1 MSSSSNGAAPA
12 ASLAVGVSAVDPA
25 FEPVLDNLPLPR
37 LMALAGLPVMSPNCA
52 ARYIH
57 DVYKCNCGCKLVAG
71 MQAWRAAPRLR
82 SPMKSVTHRRRP

>member
-1 MSSSSNGAAPA
+1 MSSSSNEADPA
-12 ASLAVGVSAVDPA
+12 ASLAVGVSAVDPT

-57 DVYKCNCGCKLVAG
+57 DVYKCNCGCKLVVG
-71 MQAWRAAPRLR
+71 MQSWRAAPRL
-82 SPMKSVTHRRRP
+82 MKSVTHRRHP